1 MTWTVTEKVDSLLW
15 LIILLI
21 VLIVLLLIALIL
33 LICAEK
39 RARRSGKDAGGAGNG
54 GEQGAES
61 DRAEDSNLQDSA
73 LYALAPFGMLVVPTS
88 HIAAVAVLTAA
99 AAALL
104 IVDIWLF
111 VRWRRAV
118 RAARDLAAGEA
129 EMLQEGPVYATS
141 GDAEVTFEPL
151 PEEFSSQCAPVD
163 AGEIPAEDTA
173 EAAEEAQAAPAEDS
187 EEAVEAE
194 PADAGEVPA
203 EDTAE
208 AAEEVGRTDGHK
220 E

>member
-1 MTWTVTEKVDSLLW
+1 
-15 LIILLI
+15 
-21 VLIVLLLIALIL
+21 
-33 LICAEK
+33 
-39 RARRSGKDAGGAGNG
+39 
-54 GEQGAES
+54 
-61 DRAEDSNLQDSA
+61 
-73 LYALAPFGMLVVPTS
+73 
-88 HIAAVAVLTAA
+88 
-99 AAALL
+99 
-104 IVDIWLF
+104 
-111 VRWRRAV
+111 
-118 RAARDLAAGEA
+118 
-129 EMLQEGPVYATS
+129 MLQEGPVYATS

-173 EAAEEAQAAPAEDS
+173 EAAEEADPAREAEAEEAQAAPAEDS

-194 PADAGEVPA
+194 PAGAGEVPA